1 MVLYLKLYRDQR
13 NKYHQKKTS
22 VYHLQKSKVYYSI
35 YKMLIRF
42 YFIKY
47 ISYLSHGFLP
57 INKFPFTTIRIYS
70 FSSTGFTI
78 HTNDKDDLIYSY
90 FFTPKDG
97 VKKIWIE
104 PKRMAELTFIM
115 DNTKTRCVWLLTI
128 T

>member
-1 MVLYLKLYRDQR
+1 MNKNEFSYFNNRKEYITSQR
-13 NKYHQKKTS
+13 NIILTITS
-22 VYHLQKSKVYYSI
+22 DV
-35 YKMLIRF
+35 
-42 YFIKY
+42 
-47 ISYLSHGFLP
+47 FLP
-57 INKFPFTTIRIYS
+57 INKFPFTTIKIYS